1 VALPALVASELT
13 PPGLRVM
20 DEPTLAEMIR
30 ALQADVTRMR
40 AEQSMY
46 VTKEIMDL
54 KLAALA
60 KDHLDLENAV
70 TADRARLA
78 SVNRWLWSGV
88 VAPVI
93 VGIILY
99 VLIGKQ
105 P

>member
-1 VALPALVASELT
+1 
-13 PPGLRVM
+13 M

-30 ALQADVTRMR
+30 ALQSDVTRMR
-40 AEQSMY
+40 SEQSLY

-54 KLAALA
+54 KLEGLA
-60 KDHLDLENAV
+60 KDQAE
-70 TADRARLA
+70 DRARLDA
-78 SVNRWLWSGV
+78 MSRWLWSGV

-99 VLIGKQ
+99 VLLGKS

>member
-1 VALPALVASELT
+1 
-13 PPGLRVM
+13 M

-30 ALQADVTRMR
+30 ALQADVQRWS
-40 AEQSMY
+40 AAQELY

-54 KLAALA
+54 KLDAIS
-60 KDHLDLENAV
+60 KDQAE
-70 TADRARLA
+70 DRARLDA
-78 SVNRWLWSGV
+78 MSRWLWSGL

-99 VLIGKQ
+99 VLLGKS

>member
-1 VALPALVASELT
+1 
-13 PPGLRVM
+13 M

-40 AEQSMY
+40 SEQSMY

-54 KLAALA
+54 KLGAIS
-60 KDHLDLENAV
+60 KDQAE
-70 TADRARLA
+70 DRARLDA
-78 SVNRWLWSGV
+78 MSRWLWSGV

-93 VGIILY
+93 VGVILY
-99 VLIGKQ
+99 VLLGKS

>member
-1 VALPALVASELT
+1 
-13 PPGLRVM
+13 M

-30 ALQADVTRMR
+30 ALQSDVTRMR
-40 AEQSMY
+40 AEQSLY

-54 KLAALA
+54 KLEAIS
-60 KDHLDLENAV
+60 KDQAE
-70 TADRARLA
+70 DRARLDA
-78 SVNRWLWSGV
+78 MSRWLWSGV

-99 VLIGKQ
+99 VLIGKG

>member
-1 VALPALVASELT
+1 
-13 PPGLRVM
+13 M

-40 AEQSMY
+40 AEQSLY

-54 KLAALA
+54 KLVALE
-60 KDHLDLENAV
+60 KDHADLEAAV
-70 TADRARLA
+70 AADKARLDA
-78 SVNRWLWSGV
+78 MSRWLWSGV

-99 VLIGKQ
+99 VLLGKS

>member
-1 VALPALVASELT
+1 
-13 PPGLRVM
+13 M

-40 AEQSMY
+40 AEQSLY

-54 KLAALA
+54 KLESLS
-60 KDHLDLENAV
+60 KDQAE
-70 TADRARLA
+70 DRARLDA
-78 SVNRWLWSGV
+78 MSRWLWSGV

-99 VLIGKQ
+99 VLLGKS